1 MGCCLS
7 QFDLGESD
15 VVIEWRR
22 RGRGRCTSGDLAHA
36 QRNLGDEFPTGYLVE
51 FLNKRRLEEREL
63 VQPDTV
69 ADQEVELLIANLVG
83 PGVRGDGFPDDR
95 DPVPAHAVFEQ
106 LGFKAQAT
114 SHPFEDAG
122 ERVDGTDSTHGGIIA
137 KNSVAISSQ

>member
-15 VVIEWRR
+15 VVIEWKR

-36 QRNLGDEFPTGYLVE
+36 QRNLGE

-69 ADQEVELLIANLVG
+69 ADQEVELFIANLVG
-83 PGVRGDGFPDDR
+83 PGVRGDGFPDDG

-106 LGFKAQAT
+106 LGFKSQAT

-137 KNSVAISSQ
+137 KVSWKV